1 MLRTTNRNTLHPR
14 TPYPSQHTRYK
25 NAVQKGTN
33 NVQTACCGYHANNH
47 LPGAFFDLPLPLAL
61 TSCSGLPRA
70 CMRSV
75 HTRHRHASFR
85 AVTRA
90 HLDSRVPS
98 RTQTHNRARR
108 PMARAGTGAVPV
120 SPGAGAAVVPFCCC
134 GESPLLSR
142 QSGEQRTPP
151 PSKASSGC
159 PLCVTILIVP
169 SPDSAMLGVIFN
181 YYWLPTRGGG
191 SDSHLVWARSTRRRG
206 RMVMHANRMGFLVA
220 RSGPRTRGWLCC
232 VRGWLLGG

>member
-1 MLRTTNRNTLHPR
+1 MLRTTSQNTLHPR

-98 RTQTHNRARR
+98 RTQTHNRASR
-108 PMARAGTGAVPV
+108 PMARAGAGAVPV
-120 SPGAGAAVVPFCCC
+120 SPGAGTAVMLFCCC
-134 GESPLLSR
+134 SESPFPSR
-142 QSGEQRTPP
+142 KNGEQRAPP
-151 PSKASSGC
+151 PPSPDEWGSKASSDC
-159 PLCVTILIVP
+159 PLCVTTLIVP
-169 SPDSAMLGVIFN
+169 SPDSVMLGVIFIVIGSLLVVVEAILT
-181 YYWLPTRGGG
+181 WSGQGARGGG
-191 SDSHLVWARSTRRRG
+191 AEW
-206 RMVMHANRMGFLVA
+206 
-220 RSGPRTRGWLCC
+220 
-232 VRGWLLGG
+232 